1 MPEPGS
7 GPACAH
13 TFHAMVQCGALSM
26 TCGRFA
32 NLAHLENRRA

>member
-7 GPACAH
+7 GPASAP
-13 TFHAMVQCGALSM
+13 TFQAMVQCGALSM

-32 NLAHLENRRA
+32 KLAHLENRHA